1 MGETISLTADDG
13 HKLGAYRARP
23 EGAARGGLVV
33 IQEIFGINGHI
44 RSVCDGF
51 AAEGYEVI
59 APALFDRA
67 EPAIELAY
75 DEAGIARG
83 REIRADIGWI
93 GPVRD
98 MAAAQ
103 AALSG
108 AGRVGAVGY
117 CWGGS
122 LAWLAATRLGPA
134 CAVSYYVR
142 RPDRPVQG
150 RKRDLPGADAHRRQ
164 GREHLGRRRRR
175 HSRRPARH
183 CGPHLPGRPRLQLRP
198 ARRLPRRERRAGARA
213 NPRFPRRAP
222 GLSG

>member
-23 EGAARGGLVV
+23 AGARRAGVV
-33 IQEIFGINGHI
+33 VMQEIFGINGHI

-51 AAEGYEVI
+51 AADGYEVI

-67 EPAIELAY
+67 GPGIELAY

-83 REIRADIGWI
+83 REIRAGLGWI

-134 CAVSYYVR
+134 CAISYYGGQIVQFKDENATCPVLMHFGDKDASISADDVAAIR
-142 RPDRPVQG
+142 AAQPDVPVHIYPAGHGFNCDQ
-150 RKRDLPGADAHRRQ
+150 RADYHA
-164 GREHLGRRRRR
+164 ESAAL
-175 HSRRPARH
+175 A
-183 CGPHLPGRPRLQLRP
+183 
-198 ARRLPRRERRAGARA
+198 RERTLAFLAEHVG
-213 NPRFPRRAP
+213 
-222 GLSG
+222 

>member
-13 HKLGAYRARP
+13 HELGAYRARP

-33 IQEIFGINGHI
+33 IQEIFGVNGHI

-67 EPAIELAY
+67 EPGIELAY
-75 DEAGIARG
+75 DAAGIARG
-83 REIRADIGWI
+83 REIRAGIGWS

-134 CAVSYYVR
+134 CAVSYYGGQIVQFKDESATCPVLMHIGDKDASISADDVAVIR
-142 RPDRPVQG
+142 AAQPDVPVHIYPAGHGFNCDQ
-150 RKRDLPGADAHRRQ
+150 RADYHAESAALA
-164 GREHLGRRRRR
+164 RERTLAFLAQHLG
-175 HSRRPARH
+175 
-183 CGPHLPGRPRLQLRP
+183 
-198 ARRLPRRERRAGARA
+198 
-213 NPRFPRRAP
+213 
-222 GLSG
+222 